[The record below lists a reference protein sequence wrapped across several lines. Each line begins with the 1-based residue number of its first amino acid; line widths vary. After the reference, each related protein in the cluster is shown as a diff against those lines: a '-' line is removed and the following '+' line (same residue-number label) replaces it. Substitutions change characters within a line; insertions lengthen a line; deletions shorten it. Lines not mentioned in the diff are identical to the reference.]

1 MHGRL
6 MSNGNTWRSVL
17 GAKSPTLPR
26 KGGRMRGGGGG
37 GAAGMVCIVEV
48 AARRWL
54 AGCSEQER
62 GWVPRRE
69 LKSWVCLMH
78 EVELLRLP
86 VVFGRAHAD

>member
-1 MHGRL
+1 MLHGRL

-54 AGCSEQER
+54 AGCSEQECGWLGASSWCWELAGPDAR
-62 GWVPRRE
+62 GG
-69 LKSWVCLMH
+69 H
-78 EVELLRLP
+78 TYGIN
-86 VVFGRAHAD
+86 FRACY